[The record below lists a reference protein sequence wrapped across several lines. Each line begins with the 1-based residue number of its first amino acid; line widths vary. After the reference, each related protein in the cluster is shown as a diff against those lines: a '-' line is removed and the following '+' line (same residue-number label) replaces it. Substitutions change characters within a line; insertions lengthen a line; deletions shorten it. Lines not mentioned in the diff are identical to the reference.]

1 MSQLKSILLESD
13 NRNRVIGDCVNLVE
27 SEVASKSGL
36 GGMAVKTAFGVI
48 KKLNPQIIHMA
59 VNKLIDDFV
68 EAMDPFY
75 ADFQTAGSSNLE
87 SHWIGKRTELAD
99 ALLGVTD
106 KRILK
111 AENKTIKK
119 AYNKLRPAATKHI
132 TSAMPRIA
140 ELVNKHIG

>member
-1 MSQLKSILLESD
+1 MTQLKNILLESG
-13 NRNRVIGDCVNLVE
+13 NRDRVIGDCVNLVE

-48 KKLNPQIIHMA
+48 KKLNPRIIHLA

-68 EAMDPFY
+68 DAMDPFY
-75 ADFQTAGSSNLE
+75 EDYQAANAASLA
-87 SHWIGKRTELAD
+87 SHWTSKRTELAD

-106 KRILK
+106 KKIAK

-119 AYNKLRPAATKHI
+119 AYTKLRPSGAKHVEASI
-132 TSAMPRIA
+132 PGIA
-140 ELVNKHIG
+140 EVVGRYV

>member
-1 MSQLKSILLESD
+1 MSQLKNILLESD
-13 NRNRVIGDCVNLVE
+13 NRSRVIGDCVNLVE

-48 KKLNPQIIHMA
+48 KKLSPQIIHMA
-59 VNKLIDDFV
+59 VSKLIDDFV
-68 EAMDPFY
+68 DAMDPFY
-75 ADFQTAGSSNLE
+75 SEFQTAGGANLE
-87 SHWIGKRTELAD
+87 SHWTSKRTELAD

-119 AYNKLRPAATKHI
+119 AYKKLRPAGAKHVEA
-132 TSAMPRIA
+132 SVPGIA
-140 ELVNKHIG
+140 QVVSKYV

>member
-1 MSQLKSILLESD
+1 MSQLKNILLVSEQ
-13 NRNRVIGDCVNLVE
+13 RERVIGDCVNLVE

-48 KKLNPQIIHMA
+48 KKLHPQIIHMA

-68 EAMDPFY
+68 DAMDPFY
-75 ADFQTAGSSNLE
+75 DDFQTAGASNLE
-87 SHWIGKRTELAD
+87 SHWTAKRVELAD

-106 KRILK
+106 KRISR

-119 AYNKLRPAATKHI
+119 AYSKLRPSGAKHVEA
-132 TSAMPRIA
+132 SVPGIA
-140 ELVNKHIG
+140 QVVARYI

>member
-1 MSQLKSILLESD
+1 MTQLKNILLESG
-13 NRNRVIGDCVNLVE
+13 NRDRVIGDCVNLVE

-48 KKLNPQIIHMA
+48 KKLNPRIIHLA

-68 EAMDPFY
+68 DAMDPFY
-75 ADFQTAGSSNLE
+75 EDYQAANAANLA
-87 SHWIGKRTELAD
+87 SHWTSKRTELAD

-106 KRILK
+106 KKIAK

-119 AYNKLRPAATKHI
+119 AYTKLRPSGAKHVEASI
-132 TSAMPRIA
+132 PGIA
-140 ELVNKHIG
+140 EVVGRYV

>member
-1 MSQLKSILLESD
+1 MSQLKNILLESE
-13 NRNRVIGDCVNLVE
+13 NRTRVIGDCVNLVE

-68 EAMDPFY
+68 DAMDPFY
-75 ADFQTAGSSNLE
+75 SEFQTNGTSNLE
-87 SHWIGKRTELAD
+87 SHWVARRVELAD
-99 ALLGVTD
+99 ALLEVTD
-106 KRILK
+106 RRILR

-119 AYNKLRPAATKHI
+119 AYHKLRPAGAKHVEASI
-132 TSAMPRIA
+132 PGIA
-140 ELVNKHIG
+140 QVVSRYV

>member
-1 MSQLKSILLESD
+1 MSQLKNILLESD
-13 NRNRVIGDCVNLVE
+13 NRSRVIGDCVNLVE

-48 KKLNPQIIHMA
+48 KKLSPQIIHMA
-59 VNKLIDDFV
+59 VSKLIDDFV

-75 ADFQTAGSSNLE
+75 SEFQTTGGANLE
-87 SHWIGKRTELAD
+87 SHWVSKRAELAD

-106 KRILK
+106 RRILK

-119 AYNKLRPAATKHI
+119 AYNKLRPTGAKHVEASI
-132 TSAMPRIA
+132 PGIA
-140 ELVNKHIG
+140 QVVSRYV

>member
-1 MSQLKSILLESD
+1 MSQLKDILLESN
-13 NRNRVIGDCVNLVE
+13 NRDRVIGDCVSLVE

-48 KKLNPQIIHMA
+48 KKLHPQIIHMA

-68 EAMDPFY
+68 DAMDPLY
-75 ADFQTAGSSNLE
+75 SDYKTGGASNLE
-87 SHWIGKRTELAD
+87 SHWNSKRVELAD

-106 KRILK
+106 RRISK

-119 AYNKLRPAATKHI
+119 AYSKLRPSGAKHVEASI
-132 TSAMPRIA
+132 PGIA
-140 ELVNKHIG
+140 QVVSRYV

>member
-1 MSQLKSILLESD
+1 MSQLKNILLEAD

-48 KKLNPQIIHMA
+48 KKLNPQIIHLA

-68 EAMDPFY
+68 DAMDPFY
-75 ADFQTAGSSNLE
+75 SDFQTAGAPNLE
-87 SHWIGKRTELAD
+87 SHWTAKRVELAD
-99 ALLGVTD
+99 ALLSVTD
-106 KRILK
+106 KRISR

-119 AYNKLRPAATKHI
+119 AYNKLRPSGAKHVEASI
-132 TSAMPRIA
+132 PGIA
-140 ELVNKHIG
+140 QVVARYI

>member
-1 MSQLKSILLESD
+1 MTQLKNILLESD

-75 ADFQTAGSSNLE
+75 TEFQAAGSANLE
-87 SHWIGKRTELAD
+87 SHWIGKLTELAD

-111 AENKTIKK
+111 AQNKTIKK
-119 AYNKLRPAATKHI
+119 AYNKLRPAGAKHVEASI
-132 TSAMPRIA
+132 PGIA
-140 ELVNKHIG
+140 QVVSKYV

>member
-1 MSQLKSILLESD
+1 MSQLKNILLESD
-13 NRNRVIGDCVNLVE
+13 NRSRVIGDCVNLVE

-36 GGMAVKTAFGVI
+36 GGMAVKTAFSVI

-68 EAMDPFY
+68 DAMDPFY
-75 ADFQTAGSSNLE
+75 NDFKAAGAPNLE
-87 SHWIGKRTELAD
+87 SHWKAKRVELAD

-106 KRILK
+106 KRISK

-119 AYNKLRPAATKHI
+119 AYNKLRPAGAKHVEASI
-132 TSAMPRIA
+132 PGIA
-140 ELVNKHIG
+140 QVVARYV